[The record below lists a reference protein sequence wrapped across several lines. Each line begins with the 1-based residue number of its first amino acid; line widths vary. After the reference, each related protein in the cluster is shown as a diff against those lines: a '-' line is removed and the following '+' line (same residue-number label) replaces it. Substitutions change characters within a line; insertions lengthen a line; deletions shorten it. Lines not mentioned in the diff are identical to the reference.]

1 MEPSRPLW
9 IIKLFSVMDAEYMEI
24 AILKIHYVQKTI
36 SFIKLYAF
44 VMLDIQV
51 RLLTTYYF
59 FKIEVITNYAFQSMI
74 EKCNFKFKL
83 QSK

>member
-59 FKIEVITNYAFQSMI
+59 FLNRGYNELCISIYDRKMQF
-74 EKCNFKFKL
+74 
-83 QSK
+83 